1 MQASAF
7 HQPESVAEAAALLAA
22 DPEARPL
29 AGGATLV
36 AMMNAELV
44 RPSALVSLR
53 RIAGLVGIAGDD
65 AGWVRVGAMTPHQVS
80 AAAAADLAGGQ
91 RVLASAAGQIANPV
105 VRNMGTIGGS
115 ISFADPAADY
125 PPTLLAA
132 GAEIEIAGTEGSR
145 RVAAAEFFL
154 DYYTTVLE
162 PGELVTAVHL
172 PPAPAGSVGH
182 YVKLARV
189 AGDFA
194 TASIALVLAMEGEA
208 CRAVRIAV
216 GGCNPVPLRL
226 AEAEAMLQGGRLEA
240 EAVRAAGEALAAA
253 SDPVD
258 DGRASADYR
267 RRVIPRL
274 LARAITEALALARA
288 AERRARPPG
297 REGEGAGGTT
307 LGPLRAAGEGAL
319 VVNGRARTVA
329 DPGRTLL
336 EVLRDE
342 LGLTGAKR
350 GCNQGVCGAC
360 TVLVDGR
367 PMRSC
372 LSLAANC
379 AGREVVTVEGLGGPA
394 TERLREAFAAVGA
407 VQCGF
412 CTPGMLAALQPLL
425 AAGGRPGPDDVRA
438 AISGNLCRCSGY
450 RKIVDAVLVATA
462 AEQAA

>member
-1 MQASAF
+1 MQALGF
-7 HQPESVAEAAALLAA
+7 HQPESIAEAAALLAA

-53 RIAGLVGIAGDD
+53 RIEGLVGIARDPR
-65 AGWVRVGAMTPHQVS
+65 GWVRIGAMTPHRMS
-80 AAAAADLAGGQ
+80 AASGPALTNGQ
-91 RVLASAAGQIANPV
+91 AVLPSAAGQIANPV

-125 PPTLLAA
+125 PPALRAA
-132 GAEIEIAGTEGSR
+132 EAEIEIEGPAGIR
-145 RVAAAEFFL
+145 RLRAAEFFL
-154 DYYTTVLE
+154 DYYMTALE

-208 CRAVRIAV
+208 CRAIRIAV
-216 GGCNPVPLRL
+216 GGCNPVPVRL
-226 AEAEAMLQGGRLEA
+226 PEAEALLEGGPLDA
-240 EAVRAAGEALAAA
+240 AAIAAAGEALAAA
-253 SDPVD
+253 CDPVD
-258 DGRASADYR
+258 DGRASAAYR

-274 LARAITEALALARA
+274 LARAIAEALPLARA
-288 AERRARPPG
+288 AGEGGARPPG
-297 REGEGAGGTT
+297 RVGEGDAGGAT
-307 LGPLRAAGEGAL
+307 LSRCAGEGAL
-319 VVNGRARTVA
+319 VVNGRARNVA
-329 DPGRTLL
+329 DPSRTLL

-342 LGLTGAKR
+342 LALTGAKR

-379 AGREVVTVEGLGGPA
+379 EGREIVTVEGLGGPA
-394 TERLREAFAAVGA
+394 VERLRAAFAATGA

-425 AAGGRPGPDDVRA
+425 AAGGRPDADQVRT

-450 RKIVDAVLVATA
+450 RKIVDAVLAATQEA
-462 AEQAA
+462 AA